1 MRKLLCWTL
10 MLAISL
16 GLAAAGAS
24 AKEAPLVSQQ
34 TLKSWLKDP
43 NLLIIDVCLNSYATS
58 KRKIKGAVR
67 HDPFHVS
74 AWAPTLPKDK
84 RIVLYCS

>member
-10 MLAISL
+10 ALAISL
-16 GLAAAGAS
+16 GLAAAGVEAR
-24 AKEAPLVSQQ
+24 EAPLISQQ

-43 NLLIIDVCLNSYATS
+43 KLLIVDVRLNSYYTS

-67 HDPFHVS
+67 HDPSHVN
-74 AWAPTLPKDK
+74 AWGPTLPKDK
-84 RIVLYCS
+84 KIVLYCS